1 MRIHVYF
8 MWCVENLFKER
19 TWEFGFDWTPE
30 KKELNFSDNFFNLT
44 NQFYKCPF
52 PEVTCYTF
60 VFRRLCSVP
69 QTQI

>member
-30 KKELNFSDNFFNLT
+30 KKRAELL
-44 NQFYKCPF
+44 
-52 PEVTCYTF
+52 
-60 VFRRLCSVP
+60 
-69 QTQI
+69 